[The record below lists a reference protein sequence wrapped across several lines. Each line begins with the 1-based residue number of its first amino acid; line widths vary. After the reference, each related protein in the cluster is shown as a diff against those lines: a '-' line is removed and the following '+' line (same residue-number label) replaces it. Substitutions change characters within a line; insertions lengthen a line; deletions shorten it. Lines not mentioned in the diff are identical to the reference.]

1 MSDLFL
7 KDKYFMSKALE
18 EAKLAFQEDEIPV
31 GAVITIKNKIISR
44 AYNMTEQLNDVTAHA
59 EMLAITSASN
69 YIGGKYLLG
78 CTIYVTLEPCAM
90 CMTALKYSQIK
101 RVVYGAADTNKRAGF
116 NSEGYLSKN
125 ISTKGGVLKKESE
138 ELLNRFYKNN
148 ASDDNDPFEVSDAD
162 TMINF
167 LKNQ

>member
-44 AYNMTEQLNDVTAHA
+44 AFNMTEQLSDVTAHA

-69 YIGGKYLLG
+69 YIGGKYLKG

-90 CMTALKYSQIK
+90 CVAALKYSQIDCI
-101 RVVYGAADTNKRAGF
+101 VFGASDTNKRNGF
-116 NSEGYLSKN
+116 NSQKFLHKN
-125 ISTKGGVLKKESE
+125 VHQRGGILGKESE
-138 ELLNRFYKNN
+138 NLINCFFEKKRNYNNLKLN
-148 ASDDNDPFEVSDAD
+148 
-162 TMINF
+162 
-167 LKNQ
+167 

>member
-69 YIGGKYLLG
+69 YIGGKYLIR

-90 CMTALKYSQIK
+90 CMAALKYSQIE
-101 RVVYGAADTNKRAGF
+101 RIVYGASDTNKRIGF
-116 NSEGYLSKN
+116 NSEKFLHKN
-125 ISTKGGVLKKESE
+125 ISTKGGILKKESE
-138 ELLNRFYKNN
+138 ELLNRFFKKKRNYNN
-148 ASDDNDPFEVSDAD
+148 
-162 TMINF
+162 
-167 LKNQ
+167 LKLN

>member
-18 EAKLAFQEDEIPV
+18 EAKLAFHEDEIPV

-101 RVVYGAADTNKRAGF
+101 RVVYGAQDTNKRAGF
-116 NSEGYLSKN
+116 NSEGYFPKN
-125 ISTKGGVLKKESE
+125 ISTRGGVLKKESE
-138 ELLNRFYKNN
+138 ELLNRFFKKKRNN
-148 ASDDNDPFEVSDAD
+148 N
-162 TMINF
+162 N
-167 LKNQ
+167 LKLN

>member
-18 EAKLAFQEDEIPV
+18 EAKLAFQEDEVPV

-90 CMTALKYSQIK
+90 CMAALKYSQIK
-101 RVVYGAADTNKRAGF
+101 RVVYGAPDTNKRGEF
-116 NSEGYLSKN
+116 NSECSFPKN
-125 ISTKGGVLKKESE
+125 ISVKGGILKKESE
-138 ELLNRFYKNN
+138 ELLNSFFKKKRNN
-148 ASDDNDPFEVSDAD
+148 N
-162 TMINF
+162 N
-167 LKNQ
+167 LKLN

>member
-1 MSDLFL
+1 MSDQFL

-18 EAKLAFQEDEIPV
+18 EAKLAFQKDEIPV

-44 AYNMTEQLNDVTAHA
+44 AYNMTEQLSDVTAHA

-90 CMTALKYSQIK
+90 CIAALKYSQIK
-101 RVVYGAADTNKRAGF
+101 RIVYGASDTNK
-116 NSEGYLSKN
+116 
-125 ISTKGGVLKKESE
+125 KKDLIHKSFCIKMYPQRGRSFKERIRRIIKS
-138 ELLNRFYKNN
+138 F
-148 ASDDNDPFEVSDAD
+148 F
-162 TMINF
+162 
-167 LKNQ
+167 